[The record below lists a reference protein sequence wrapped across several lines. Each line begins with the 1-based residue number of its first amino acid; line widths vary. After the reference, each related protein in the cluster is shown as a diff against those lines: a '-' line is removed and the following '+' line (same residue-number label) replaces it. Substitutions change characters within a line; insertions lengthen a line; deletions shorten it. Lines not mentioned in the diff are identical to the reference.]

1 MAKVGRRLRRQLI
14 KAASL
19 TVVYGQGRGGFE
31 DKGHSLWEEEKQ
43 RARRA
48 TKRKLKR
55 CPTDLDA
62 LVEESEESET
72 EPAAKDANVPN
83 NIYSASHFQGSG
95 NVTSDSGTRLSE
107 EEEGVGFVAGR
118 ETCMGKYV
126 QPCRTAGKSYY
137 DTVWFRVLLVFLLLG
152 FVGTEVVVNLP
163 HRKKIREQMR
173 PAAPVH
179 YPLAGK
185 WADDQWH
192 PMLCDEYSEDPIKY
206 FTSHEV
212 YEHTGGEAMMLA
224 CSGHKSITFVGD
236 SRMRNL
242 YFAFAAATDPNF
254 DSSEQEGKTHADL
267 STVIPNLAIQIEFIW
282 APALDD

>member
-1 MAKVGRRLRRQLI
+1 MNHALVAQ
-14 KAASL
+14 A
-19 TVVYGQGRGGFE
+19 
-31 DKGHSLWEEEKQ
+31 LWEEEKQ

-95 NVTSDSGTRLSE
+95 NVTSDSGDTPIPGTPPSPPTPPYATDPPTPPPSPTRRSMGRTIRETALPSNTRLPKKSSSLPPPPPAGTRLSE

-137 DTVWFRVLLVFLLLG
+137 DTVWFRVLLVFLLL
-152 FVGTEVVVNLP
+152 VSL
-163 HRKKIREQMR
+163 KI
-173 PAAPVH
+173 
-179 YPLAGK
+179 L
-185 WADDQWH
+185 WAQIII
-192 PMLCDEYSEDPIKY
+192 PIYS
-206 FTSHEV
+206 
-212 YEHTGGEAMMLA
+212 HT
-224 CSGHKSITFVGD
+224 H
-236 SRMRNL
+236 
-242 YFAFAAATDPNF
+242 
-254 DSSEQEGKTHADL
+254 DL
-267 STVIPNLAIQIEFIW
+267 
-282 APALDD
+282 